1 MQRKLNKKQIVPK
14 VVAGGQAIPLGNNY
28 FYMSGRKHEQ
38 GGIDIGENPKIG
50 LEVEDGEVIKTSAH
64 DLKVF
69 SSVPF
74 LGGHSPAE
82 LILKGNDSNKV
93 FKAQE
98 DFKKRNKLNNDGT
111 KKANIGKK
119 IPFEKWYETIPK
131 EINDTTNYNLRL
143 AYDKLPIKDLEAWRT
158 GTAHLPSV
166 LELDNGDY
174 QFLKSKNHNTFN
186 KEIEWYNSKD
196 ASKFREN
203 YELDM
208 SSEYPKYV
216 RKNKYFIGGDIIK
229 AIKRFVRTGSFK
241 EDDKNVNSTNNTDDT
256 KIRLQKN
263 MKAAK
268 ALNLTNKNSVNYKRV
283 RDNDSPTKTE
293 SENIEN
299 DIYARHQQFNAI
311 AKSKGHDSQPYEIG
325 WDNDN
330 VLTIPG
336 VGRVSRSTVD
346 SIYVNA
352 AKTPVTFA
360 DAMGLGSIETKL
372 GATPNISTKAWYDD
386 FIKTNGRKPTDEEV
400 RNFERSVLN
409 TSYHRN
415 FGVIRPEYIF
425 NDHEWWKRG
434 WEESPIYKKA
444 LGDIESPIM
453 HALMMYNLGI
463 YNTGSKIHT
472 DEVKKEGARIMN
484 TPIMKKYMEDLKTR
498 KFKCG
503 GKIKNKAALG
513 DWLDIG
519 AGLVDVLGNVGSY
532 ASNIGYLKQQENYIN
547 RLKGPEQPVPLRGVK
562 LKTNINIAPQLDAIR
577 ESVARYEKDVDNNTS
592 SSQVGLARKQK
603 NRIDATLQK
612 NQLYNQKE
620 NLETELINKDKLNA
634 QQVSGFNTQ
643 QYNQYLR
650 EKNNVENQK
659 LLALANLSDKKSEAL
674 TGMLEGFSDSL
685 SGIARGI
692 NQRDVERL
700 NLKYLASKDTNGDK
714 ILKDL
719 KSPKDEWI
727 ENYKAKQK
735 IKKANRQVNRQDK
748 KRQKLYDEAI
758 ARIEKEIFGEFG
770 L

>member
-38 GGIDIGENPKIG
+38 GGIDIGENPKTG

-74 LGGHSPAE
+74 LAGHSPAE

-111 KKANIGKK
+111 KKARIGKK
-119 IPFEKWYETIPK
+119 VPFEKWYKTIPK
-131 EINDTTNYNLRL
+131 KINDTTNYNLRL
-143 AYDKLPIKDLEAWRT
+143 AYDKLPIEELEAWRT
-158 GTAHLPSV
+158 NDAHLPTV
-166 LELDNGDY
+166 LELEDGNY
-174 QFLKSKNHNTFN
+174 QFLKSKNHKTYK
-186 KEIEWYNSKD
+186 KEIRWYNSRKG
-196 ASKFREN
+196 ANFRNN
-203 YELDM
+203 YILDDT
-208 SSEYPKYV
+208 SEYPKYI
-216 RKNKYFIGGDIIK
+216 KKDKYLIGGDIVD

-241 EDDKNVNSTNNTDDT
+241 EDDKKVNATNSDDANARLVKNLNVTKPLGILDENTVNN
-256 KIRLQKN
+256 
-263 MKAAK
+263 
-268 ALNLTNKNSVNYKRV
+268 KRV
-283 RDNDSPTKTE
+283 RDNDSPTKNE
-293 SENIEN
+293 SEDVEN
-299 DIYARHQQFNAI
+299 DIYLRHQKFNAI
-311 AKSKGHDSQPYEIG
+311 SKSKGHDSQPYEIK
-325 WDNDN
+325 WDNNN

-336 VGRVSRSTVD
+336 VGRVSRSTLD

-352 AKTPVTFA
+352 AKTPVSFA
-360 DAMGLGSIETKL
+360 DATGLAAVETKL
-372 GATPNISTKAWYDD
+372 GAIPNISTKAWYDD
-386 FIKTNGRKPTDEEV
+386 FVKTNGRKPTDEEIHT
-400 RNFERSVLN
+400 FERVVLN
-409 TSYHRN
+409 ASYHRN
-415 FGVIRPEYIF
+415 YGVIRPEYIF

-444 LGDIESPIM
+444 LGNIDSPIM

-463 YNTGSKIHT
+463 YNTGDENHT
-472 DEVKKEGARIMN
+472 NEVKKEGARIMN
-484 TPIMKKYMEDLKTR
+484 TPVMKKYMEELKTR
-498 KFKCG
+498 KLKCG

-519 AGLVDVLGNVGSY
+519 AGVVDILGNIGSY
-532 ASNIGYLKQQENYIN
+532 ASNIAYLKQQKKYIN
-547 RLKGPEQPVPLRGVK
+547 QLKGPEQPVPLRGVK
-562 LKTNINIAPQLDAIR
+562 LKTNINITPQLDAIR

-612 NQLYNQKE
+612 NQLYGQKE

-634 QQVSGFNTQ
+634 QQVSGFNAQ

-700 NLKYLASKDTNGDK
+700 NLNYLASKDTNADK

-719 KSPKDEWI
+719 KSPKDKWI
-727 ENYKAKQK
+727 ENYKAEQK